1 MVHIGKG
8 TTLPPLPI
16 GGASIKSGRVKG
28 MELSKLEQLMLISV
42 LSERY
47 GEKSYYYLIENK
59 FDFKEIRRFNRLV
72 DKMRDELE
80 ESEIA
85 SEIATNAIERVL
97 IKTIR
102 NFIAE

>member
-1 MVHIGKG
+1 MK
-8 TTLPPLPI
+8 
-16 GGASIKSGRVKG
+16 
-28 MELSKLEQLMLISV
+28 LSKLEQLMLISV

-47 GEKSYYYLIENK
+47 GEESYYYLIENK

-72 DKMRDELE
+72 DKTQDELE
-80 ESEIA
+80 ENEIGSEA
-85 SEIATNAIERVL
+85 ATDAIERVL